1 MTGRNLSS
9 STNKSLW
16 RKTRKELNS
25 RPFLSLR
32 EQRKPSETKRVPFQ
46 VRSEAWSME
55 RPSFW
60 SKCSKTWHH
69 RFPPYIFLLFSSSL
83 IIGWTEC
90 KRQYEQRGS
99 MPVGAWWRSA
109 AKCIV
114 VNQQLHGS
122 KSKQW
127 VAMLED
133 IHHHTFFSWAKS
145 KISTAWET
153 TNQFTIASTDE
164 IEHCVCLFSSADFW
178 RDCHLHNC
186 VHKVPPQY
194 PWDPI
199 VAAMVRGQN
208 FFNGKITLKK
218 WRFDHPLWS
227 RKMAIWKNWPGF
239 RKTKNL
245 WTSIRTSNSGSLPPE
260 KTAKNC
266 DCPIIVGTGACLGHN
281 DQMVFLSF
289 FQWLEQRS
297 QSQQSDE
304 IRYRKKQFLF
314 MTNKKRKQILSRSRL
329 SWKVGPKWVENGNE
343 LKYPI
348 CMCGLSAHPEEKRP
362 VRMTDLD
369 ALASLKKIT
378 SRGNAGRNPWKKSS
392 VTRRY

>member
-1 MTGRNLSS
+1 MFISVAAKMPLLFIVKSMTGRNLSS

-32 EQRKPSETKRVPFQ
+32 EQRKPSETKWVPFQ
-46 VRSEAWSME
+46 VRSE
-55 RPSFW
+55 
-60 SKCSKTWHH
+60 TWHH
-69 RFPPYIFLLFSSSL
+69 RFPPYIFLLFSCSL

-122 KSKQW
+122 KSKHEWQCWKTSTITRFSAGQIQKYPLSGKQRTNLQLPLRTKLNIVFAFFLLRTFEWTAIYTTVFTKCPHNTHETLFWQQW
-127 VAMLED
+127 
-133 IHHHTFFSWAKS
+133 
-145 KISTAWET
+145 
-153 TNQFTIASTDE
+153 
-164 IEHCVCLFSSADFW
+164 CVD
-178 RDCHLHNC
+178 R
-186 VHKVPPQY
+186 
-194 PWDPI
+194 I
-199 VAAMVRGQN
+199 
-208 FFNGKITLKK
+208 FFNGKIMLKK

-245 WTSIRTSNSGSLPPE
+245 GTSIRTSNSGSLPPE

-281 DQMVFLSF
+281 YQMVFLSF

-297 QSQQSDE
+297 QSQQSE
-304 IRYRKKQFLF
+304 IRYKKKQFLF

-329 SWKVGPKWVENGNE
+329 SWKVGPKWVEKTAMNWN
-343 LKYPI
+343 PQ
-348 CMCGLSAHPEEKRP
+348 SAC
-362 VRMTDLD
+362 V
-369 ALASLKKIT
+369 
-378 SRGNAGRNPWKKSS
+378 
-392 VTRRY
+392 V